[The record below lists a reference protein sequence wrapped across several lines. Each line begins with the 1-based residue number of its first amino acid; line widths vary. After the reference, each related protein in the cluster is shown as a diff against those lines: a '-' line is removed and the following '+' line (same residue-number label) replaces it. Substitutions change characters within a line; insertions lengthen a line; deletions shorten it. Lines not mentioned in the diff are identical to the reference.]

1 MEVRLQGI
9 TKRFGSLVAIDKTS
23 LSIEGGEFFTL
34 LGPSGCGKT
43 TLLRVVAGFT
53 RPDFGKIFFGN
64 ENINRLPPH
73 KRETGMVFQ
82 NYALFPQMDVFD
94 NVAYGLRARRVPHE
108 ELQSRV
114 NEILDKVQLK
124 ELAHRFPS
132 QLSGGQ
138 QQRVALARALV
149 ICPRVLLMDEP
160 LSNLDAKLRISMRQE
175 IRKIQKEL
183 GITTLYVTH
192 DQEEAMSISDRIAI
206 LNLGKVQQ
214 VGTPS
219 EIYFH
224 PKNRFVAEFTG
235 TSNLLEVAVL
245 GYDPDQQLVHTD
257 FKGNSMLIRYPQRPL
272 QNHLLLLLRP
282 EWIKIAR
289 DRQDNL
295 VNLFSGIVLS
305 STFVGSMVKYQIKAF
320 GDQLLILEVQDPQ
333 DYEMKREGENLFFR
347 FDADRPVVIA
357 SREDL

>member
-1 MEVRLQGI
+1 MQVRLQEI
-9 TKRFGSLVAIDKTS
+9 TKRFGSLIAIDKTS

-43 TLLRVVAGFT
+43 TLLRVIAGFS
-53 RPDFGKIFFGN
+53 RPDSGEIFFGN
-64 ENINRLPPH
+64 DNINHLPPH

-82 NYALFPQMDVFD
+82 NYALFPQMDVFN
-94 NVAYGLRARRVPHE
+94 NVAYGLRARKVPRE
-108 ELQSRV
+108 EVQSRV
-114 NEILDKVQLK
+114 KEILDKVELK
-124 ELAHRFPS
+124 DLAHRFPS

-149 ICPRVLLMDEP
+149 IRPRVLLMDEP

-206 LNLGKVQQ
+206 FNFGKVQQ

-224 PKNRFVAEFTG
+224 PRNRFVAEFTG
-235 TSNLLEVAVL
+235 TSNLLEVTVL
-245 GYDPDQQLVHTD
+245 GYNPEKRLVHTD
-257 FKGNSMLIRYPQRPL
+257 FKGNSILIQYPQEPSRKT
-272 QNHLLLLLRP
+272 LLLLLRP
-282 EWIKIAR
+282 EWIKIAK
-289 DRQDNL
+289 DRMDNSI
-295 VNLFSGIVLS
+295 NLFTGKVLH
-305 STFVGSMVKYQIKAF
+305 STFVGSMVKYQVKTF
-320 GDQLLILEVQDPQ
+320 EDQLLTLEVQDPQ
-333 DYEMKREGENLFFR
+333 GYEMKGEGEDLFFR

-357 SREDL
+357 S